1 MTDNPSD
8 NSGVLDEPILN
19 SHEINR
25 FIDYL
30 GDYGDE
36 LLFDSEEIIVNYGDV
51 TTSIDLLISGEA
63 LVEVPANGKWIP
75 VAWIKEGS
83 VIGEIAFLDSHP
95 RTARVIARTECR
107 LFRIDKEAFNELSK
121 NNPQRALEFI
131 SRISQIMAYRL
142 RRIEQ
147 FDALEQGREDM
158 RKELAADL
166 HDQTM
171 SELSAIL
178 MHLGLL
184 KLTLDTNTETTE
196 DINNL
201 VSMVKNA
208 DVNLRQLVRDK
219 GHDEL
224 SVVGLEETLRNFFQD
239 LEAENLSNPMTI
251 AYTSNRID
259 EGGLPGPVTRDLY
272 QIIRQSVLNSVDHSS
287 ANEIKIELMWEEEG
301 IVFSVKDDGIGFSQ
315 SKISNVPEAG
325 HFGLLN
331 LKLRAERVGGTV
343 DIISAEG
350 EGTSVVGAIPIT
362 RKLSEDIPT
371 NTVRY
376 VLGN

>member
-1 MTDNPSD
+1 MTENAFDNP
-8 NSGVLDEPILN
+8 GALDEPTL
-19 SHEINR
+19 SSQEIIR
-25 FIDYL
+25 FTDYL
-30 GDYGDE
+30 ADYGDE
-36 LLFDSEEIIVNYGDV
+36 LFFDSEEVIVNYGDI

-63 LVEVPANGKWIP
+63 LVEVPVNGKWIP
-75 VAWIKEGS
+75 VAWIKQGS
-83 VIGEIAFLDSHP
+83 VIGEIAFLDSYP
-95 RTARVIARTECR
+95 RTARVIARTGCQ
-107 LFRIDKEAFNELSK
+107 LFRVDRKAFNDLSE

-147 FDALEQGREDM
+147 FDAIEQGRDDM

-184 KLTLDTNTETTE
+184 KLTLDGNEETA
-196 DINNL
+196 DDLDHL

-224 SVVGLEETLRNFFQD
+224 SVVGLEETLRAFFKD
-239 LEAENLSNPMTI
+239 LEAENTPNPVTI
-251 AYTSNRID
+251 GYTSNRLD
-259 EGGLPGPVTRDLY
+259 EGGLPGPVARDLY
-272 QIIRQSVLNSVDHSS
+272 QIIRQSVLNAVDHAS
-287 ANEIKIELMWEEEG
+287 ADVIDVEIMWDQEG

-315 SKISNVPEAG
+315 SNISNVPEAG

-343 DIISAEG
+343 DIISTEG
-350 EGTSVVGAIPIT
+350 EGTSVVGTIPIA
-362 RKLSEDIPT
+362 RKTSETIPT
-371 NTVRY
+371 NTVQY
-376 VLGN
+376 VLGK